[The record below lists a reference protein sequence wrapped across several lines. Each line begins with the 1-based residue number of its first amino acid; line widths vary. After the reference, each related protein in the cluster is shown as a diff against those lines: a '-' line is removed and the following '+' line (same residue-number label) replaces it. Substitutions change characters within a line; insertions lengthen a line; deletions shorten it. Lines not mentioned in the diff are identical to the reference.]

1 MYNIIKGDCRDI
13 LDDLIAKKIQVDM
26 VITSPPYDNMR
37 TYNNTCEWNL
47 DICKEVALKLY
58 DILKPGGVI
67 VWVVGDKTEK
77 GSETGTSF
85 KQALAFMN
93 YGFNLNDTMIFCL
106 SGGEYLYVKT
116 QKSIGPMMIKDIVR
130 LNMSTTQLWNGEEW
144 VNIIGIKE
152 NKNSNEK
159 IRIQLRSGE
168 NIYCTKEHR
177 WVLENGKE
185 VIANDLKKGDILK
198 SCTLPDCNEH
208 NPMILTKD
216 ILWLLGLYI
225 AEGSHSED
233 TIQISLCADEIKWVE
248 RIKNAIESVGGAV
261 TYTIMNNSLNVRCY
275 SKIFNAI
282 INQYV
287 GGRTAKDKHLNS
299 ICWKMPNDNLKEIVN
314 GYLDGDG
321 SYDKKNDLWHLGFT
335 ENRYLERDLRCL
347 ASRLNAKLTLLRHG
361 SRIKSLNKEYPSL
374 MGTWSWRISNHYN
387 AKSKSEIL
395 SITTEKMREN
405 EHMWDIEVDCE
416 NHLFSLASGV
426 LTHNCKTNSMP
437 QVKQPRY
444 NQDFEYMFVFS
455 KGKPKTFNPI
465 MVPCKCAG
473 QKYDSTCKNMGGE
486 NGRTHKTFNINNE
499 KVKSNV
505 WEIAVAKNKTSHPAV
520 FPEQLAY
527 DHIKSWTNEGDLV
540 LDPFLGS
547 GTSGIAALKLNRNF
561 IGIEKV
567 DEYYEIS
574 KQRIEDFL
582 NLKNNEDE
590 NMIQDE
596 KE

>member
-93 YGFNLNDTMIFCL
+93 YGFNLNDTMIF
-106 SGGEYLYVKT
+106 K
-116 QKSIGPMMIKDIVR
+116 
-130 LNMSTTQLWNGEEW
+130 
-144 VNIIGIKE
+144 
-152 NKNSNEK
+152 
-159 IRIQLRSGE
+159 
-168 NIYCTKEHR
+168 
-177 WVLENGKE
+177 
-185 VIANDLKKGDILK
+185 
-198 SCTLPDCNEH
+198 
-208 NPMILTKD
+208 
-216 ILWLLGLYI
+216 
-225 AEGSHSED
+225 
-233 TIQISLCADEIKWVE
+233 
-248 RIKNAIESVGGAV
+248 
-261 TYTIMNNSLNVRCY
+261 
-275 SKIFNAI
+275 
-282 INQYV
+282 
-287 GGRTAKDKHLNS
+287 
-299 ICWKMPNDNLKEIVN
+299 
-314 GYLDGDG
+314 
-321 SYDKKNDLWHLGFT
+321 
-335 ENRYLERDLRCL
+335 
-347 ASRLNAKLTLLRHG
+347 
-361 SRIKSLNKEYPSL
+361 
-374 MGTWSWRISNHYN
+374 
-387 AKSKSEIL
+387 
-395 SITTEKMREN
+395 
-405 EHMWDIEVDCE
+405 
-416 NHLFSLASGV
+416 
-426 LTHNCKTNSMP
+426 KTNSMP

-547 GTSGIAALKLNRNF
+547 GTSGIAAIKLNRNF

-567 DEYYEIS
+567 DEYYEMS
-574 KQRIEDFL
+574 KQRIGEYFKI
-582 NLKNNEDE
+582 KNNEDE

-596 KE
+596 KK